1 VPPQVPGDQEGE
13 DAIVTIAYDPVAD
26 AEAVPYDDL
35 AQLRAEA
42 PVWRSPS
49 GMWVVTRADDVEACF
64 KHVTSYSD
72 SFREPGV
79 VVPPEEEF
87 INEIPEPRHGRMRRV
102 INSAVAPHR
111 IGDVEEFVRD
121 FCGRLLGPLL
131 EARRAELVHDFV
143 VTVPTA
149 VIAHLV
155 GVPEKEYPLWAAW
168 SDEVVQGTYP
178 TKYRNERGEGLAG
191 AHPELAAYV
200 DAIIA
205 QRRADPDPPQDFL
218 TRLLTTEVDG
228 VRLTDVE
235 CRSQLVFL
243 LIAGNETTRNLI
255 ANLLLVLAT
264 NPEVMKALKADR
276 LLIAAAVEES
286 LRHDSPVQLVLRR
299 CVSPTEIA
307 GVPIAVGDG
316 VVLAVASANRDR
328 APTHEP
334 DKFRLDRPD
343 PRDHIA
349 FGDGAHVC
357 PGASLARLEAR
368 VAIETFL
375 DRVAEVEL
383 EEGWRYRKVPVF
395 WAQGPEALPVRLIP
409 EP

>member
-1 VPPQVPGDQEGE
+1 M
-13 DAIVTIAYDPVAD
+13 TIAYDPVAD
-26 AEAVPYDDL
+26 AEAVPHDDL
-35 AQLRAEA
+35 TRLRAES
-42 PVWRSPS
+42 PVWRSAS
-49 GMWVVTRADDVEACF
+49 GMWVVTRAEDVQACF
-64 KHVTSYSD
+64 KDVTSYTD

-79 VVPPEEEF
+79 VVPDEEQF
-87 INEIPEPRHGRMRRV
+87 VNEIPEPRHGRMRRV

-121 FCGRLLGPLL
+121 FCGRLLAPLL
-131 EARRAELVHDFV
+131 AAGRAELVHEFV
-143 VTVPTA
+143 VPVPTA

-155 GVPEKEYPLWAAW
+155 GVPEEDYPLWARW
-168 SDEVVQGTYP
+168 SDDVVQGTYP

-191 AHPELAAYV
+191 AHPEFTAYV
-200 DAIIA
+200 DAVIA
-205 QRRADPDPPQDFL
+205 RRRADTDPPQDFL

-235 CRSQLVFL
+235 CRTQLIFL

-255 ANLLLVLAT
+255 ANMLLVLAT
-264 NPEVMKALKADR
+264 KPEIMQALQADR
-276 LLIAAAVEES
+276 SLLSVAVEES
-286 LRHDSPVQLVLRR
+286 LRHDSPVQLVLRH

-307 GVPIAVGDG
+307 GVRIEAGDR

-328 APTHEP
+328 AAIEDPA
-334 DKFRLDRPD
+334 DFRLDRPD

-368 VAIETFL
+368 VALETFL
-375 DRVAEVEL
+375 DLVAEVHL
-383 EEGWRYRKVPVF
+383 EPGWRYRKVPVF
-395 WAQGPEALPVRLIP
+395 WAQGPVELPVRLVAAG
-409 EP
+409 

>member
-1 VPPQVPGDQEGE
+1 
-13 DAIVTIAYDPVAD
+13 
-26 AEAVPYDDL
+26 L
-35 AQLRAEA
+35 
-42 PVWRSPS
+42 
-49 GMWVVTRADDVEACF
+49 
-64 KHVTSYSD
+64 
-72 SFREPGV
+72 
-79 VVPPEEEF
+79 
-87 INEIPEPRHGRMRRV
+87 
-102 INSAVAPHR
+102 
-111 IGDVEEFVRD
+111 VRD
-121 FCGRLLGPLL
+121 F
-131 EARRAELVHDFV
+131 V
-143 VTVPTA
+143 VPVPTA
-149 VIAHLV
+149 VIAHLI
-155 GVPEKEYPLWAAW
+155 GVPEKDYPLWAEW

-191 AHPELAAYV
+191 AHPELTAYV
-200 DAIIA
+200 DAVIA
-205 QRRADPDPPQDFL
+205 RRRADPDPPQDFL

-264 NPEVMKALKADR
+264 SPDVMAALKADR
-276 LLIAAAVEES
+276 VLIAAAVEES

-299 CVSPTEIA
+299 CVSPTEIG

-328 APTHEP
+328 PQTDEP
-334 DKFRLDRPD
+334 DEFRLDRPD

-375 DRVAEVEL
+375 DRVAKVEVD
-383 EEGWRYRKVPVF
+383 EGWRYRKVPVF
-395 WAQGPEALPVRLIP
+395 WAQGPATLPVRLVP
-409 EP
+409 EA

>member
-1 VPPQVPGDQEGE
+1 
-13 DAIVTIAYDPVAD
+13 VTTTYDPVANV
-26 AEAVPYDDL
+26 EAVPYDDL

-49 GMWVVTRADDVEACF
+49 GMWVVTRAADVEACF
-64 KHVTSYSD
+64 KDVTSYTD

-79 VVPPEEEF
+79 VVPPEEQF
-87 INEIPEPRHGRMRRV
+87 INEIPEPRHGRVRRV

-111 IGDVEEFVRD
+111 ITGIEEFVSD
-121 FCGRLLGPLL
+121 FCGRLLDPLL
-131 EARRAELVHDFV
+131 EAGRAELVHDFV
-143 VTVPTA
+143 VPVPTA

-155 GVPEKEYPLWAAW
+155 GVPEEDYPLFAEW

-191 AHPELAAYV
+191 AHPELTAYV
-200 DAIIA
+200 DGIIA
-205 QRRADPDPPQDFL
+205 RRRADPDPPQDFL
-218 TRLLTTEVDG
+218 TRLLTTDVDG

-264 NPEVMKALKADR
+264 DPDVMRVLKADR
-276 LLIAAAVEES
+276 VLIAAAVEES
-286 LRHDSPVQLVLRR
+286 LRHASPVQLVLRR
-299 CVSPTEIA
+299 CVVPTDIA

-328 APTHEP
+328 PRTSEP
-334 DKFRLDRPD
+334 DEFRLDRRD

-368 VAIETFL
+368 VAVETFI

-383 EEGWRYRKVPVF
+383 DEGWRYHKVPVF
-395 WAQGPEALPVRLIP
+395 WAQGPETLPVRLVA

>member
-1 VPPQVPGDQEGE
+1 VP
-13 DAIVTIAYDPVAD
+13 IAYDPVAD

-35 AQLRAEA
+35 AHLRAEA

-64 KHVTSYSD
+64 KDVTSYSD

-79 VVPPEEEF
+79 VVPPEEQF
-87 INEIPEPRHGRMRRV
+87 INEILEPRHGRIRRV

-121 FCGRLLGPLL
+121 FCGRLLDPLL
-131 EARRAELVHDFV
+131 ESGRAELVHDFV
-143 VTVPTA
+143 VPVPTA
-149 VIAHLV
+149 VIAHLI
-155 GVPEKEYPLWAAW
+155 GVPEKDYPLWAEW

-191 AHPELAAYV
+191 AHPELTAYV
-200 DAIIA
+200 DAVIA
-205 QRRADPDPPQDFL
+205 RRRADPDPPQDFL

-264 NPEVMKALKADR
+264 NPDVMAALKADR
-276 LLIAAAVEES
+276 VLIAAAVEES

-328 APTHEP
+328 PMTDEP
-334 DKFRLDRPD
+334 DEFRLDRPD

-375 DRVAEVEL
+375 DRVAKVEL
-383 EEGWRYRKVPVF
+383 DDGWRYRKVPVF
-395 WAQGPEALPVRLIP
+395 WAQGPAALPARLVP
-409 EP
+409 QA